1 MGTHA
6 HKNTHTDTHT
16 HTHPCVLY
24 HTPHTQLRQL
34 PWYGHI
40 QLQVLLFRFHGFI
53 FFPLSRSLFSLFFV
67 CPFFLLFSFFFPQG
81 IPLLF
86 WAWRLFIYFRWS
98 ATPTG
103 LYEREEFASCYCFT
117 SPSLVP
123 PSSSIPSALL
133 PPLPHPQ
140 TWHLC
145 IYSTAVLTSAPNI
158 SQGPGSGLCYDKR
171 DIFAFL

>member
-1 MGTHA
+1 M
-6 HKNTHTDTHT
+6 
-16 HTHPCVLY
+16 CVLY

-123 PSSSIPSALL
+123 PSSFISAAA
-133 PPLPHPQ
+133 PPLLVALGDFVVFGNLLFQMFGAHSKTVCP
-140 TWHLC
+140 
-145 IYSTAVLTSAPNI
+145 APGQSMFPTRKLVSHVI
-158 SQGPGSGLCYDKR
+158 SHC
-171 DIFAFL
+171 